1 MLVKGRGM
9 NTTSDRT
16 PVAYLIRLIIITFP
30 RSMTSKINHTEMT
43 NFFFISISILVNGSS
58 LPSLS
63 LLL

>member
-1 MLVKGRGM
+1 M

-16 PVAYLIRLIIITFP
+16 PCDYFLRVTTTTLQ

-58 LPSLS
+58 LPPLS
-63 LLL
+63 LFL